1 MIIAMKC
8 AILVFLDKKISPDFK
23 TARLRT
29 DSHAVNV
36 DAGAVAV
43 VL

>member
-1 MIIAMKC
+1 MKC
-8 AILVFLDKKISPDFK
+8 AILVFLRKKIYPDFK
-23 TARLRT
+23 TTRLRT
-29 DSHAVNV
+29 DGHAIDV